1 MRIKNV
7 LVVAGTVVLLGAGLT
22 SCSNKA
28 TEEQMKTLRELDS
41 QRDNL
46 RNDLSRANASLADVK
61 GKLAAQDR
69 DLSDCNSDTQAAN
82 QWLQNWP
89 NVWADSADWR
99 VAPPPTPAPT
109 TGTKATIRKKK

>member
-7 LVVAGTVVLLGAGLT
+7 LVVASTVVLVGTGLT

-46 RNDLSRANASLADVK
+46 RSDLSRANANLADVK

-69 DLSDCNSDTQAAN
+69 ELKDCNDDTQAAN
-82 QWLQNWP
+82 EWIRNWP

-99 VAPPPTPAPT
+99 VAPPPEPAPV
-109 TGTKATIRKKK
+109 TGTKATVRKKK